1 MSNQIVGDYYLVLE
15 VKFPFDFVLEGDGV
29 FDGGGEAMVF
39 LVCIEFA
46 FEDLLYSCDSVLQHA
61 DEIFHRLLKGLL
73 EVEGEDGVLKLLV
86 GTGRVPKNL
95 PDVLDEF
102 LESDL
107 VAGSGQHGEELQLDR
122 LAQPVQLDGHVVVRT
137 HDYLLLAAL
146 GGRVEIV
153 VQRRQ
158 LVDLLDGLV
167 DYHEA

>member
-1 MSNQIVGDYYLVLE
+1 
-15 VKFPFDFVLEGDGV
+15 
-29 FDGGGEAMVF
+29 
-39 LVCIEFA
+39 
-46 FEDLLYSCDSVLQHA
+46 
-61 DEIFHRLLKGLL
+61 
-73 EVEGEDGVLKLLV
+73 
-86 GTGRVPKNL
+86 
-95 PDVLDEF
+95 